1 MILRRT
7 GPKTVE
13 GLPGFEVEERFPH
26 YLEYRE
32 RDRVLRFSAEM
43 STGPGVSIILYDEP
57 HATFWQPP
65 HRGAPLRPAELH
77 PILVRVTAAVQLLGI
92 RPIWETIPVTAE
104 RTDWPVI
111 RAEAQALLRR
121 AD

>member
-1 MILRRT
+1 
-7 GPKTVE
+7 VE
-13 GLPGFEVEERFPH
+13 GLPGFEVLEQFPY

-32 RDRVLRFSAEM
+32 GGRVLRFSAEM
-43 STGPGVSIILYDEP
+43 STGPGGSIILYDEP
-57 HATFWQPP
+57 HATFWPPP
-65 HRGAPLRPAELH
+65 HHGAPLSPAELH

-92 RPIWETIPVTAE
+92 RPIWETIPPTAE